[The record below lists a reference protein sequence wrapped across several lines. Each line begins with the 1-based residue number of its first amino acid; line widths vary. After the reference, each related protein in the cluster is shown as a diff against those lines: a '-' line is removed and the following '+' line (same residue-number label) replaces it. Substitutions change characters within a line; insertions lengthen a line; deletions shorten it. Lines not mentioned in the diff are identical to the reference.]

1 MRRLINFLVL
11 AFLKV
16 VAMLFYRFD
25 VAWVGEPPKTP
36 WGPYRLLA
44 ILNHTS
50 LFEWLYVGMVPLR
63 FIWRI
68 AGYGLVP
75 TADITLKRP
84 FVGSFFKILA
94 PHVVPITRQ
103 ADRTWKAV
111 IDRAAEDVMIIILPE
126 GRMKRAN
133 GLDKYGQPM
142 TVRGGIADILRAI
155 PGGAML
161 VAYSGGL
168 HHVQVPGQKFPRLFQ
183 KLTIRLEEID
193 INAYKQTLEAESDR
207 VGFKDRVKL
216 DLEHRRDTYC
226 SV

>member
-1 MRRLINFLVL
+1 LRRLINFLVL
-11 AFLKV
+11 AFLKL
-16 VAMLFYRFD
+16 VAIVFYRFD
-25 VAWVGEPPKTP
+25 VAWVGEPPRTP
-36 WGPYRLLA
+36 WGPYKLLA

-50 LFEWLYVGMVPLR
+50 LFEWLYVGMVPLK

-68 AGYGLVP
+68 AGYALVP

-84 FVGSFFKILA
+84 FVGRFFKILA

-111 IDRAAEDVMIIILPE
+111 IDRATEDVMIIILPE
-126 GRMKRAN
+126 GRMKRAD

-142 TVRGGIADILRAI
+142 TVRGGIADILCAI

-168 HHVQVPGQKFPRLFQ
+168 HHVQVPGQKFPKLFQ
-183 KLTIRLEEID
+183 TLTIRLEEID
-193 INAYKQTLEAESDR
+193 IPAYKQGLEADSDR
-207 VGFKDRVKL
+207 VGFKERVKQ
-216 DLEHRRDTYC
+216 DLESRRDTYC
-226 SV
+226 AP